1 MPIDRP
7 KLGKCNAQL
16 GPNHYCGA
24 PIEMGATSCRVHG
37 GAQQLTA
44 GLKESLYSKRLRQS
58 FKKPEDQKL
67 FEELP
72 KSTDLG
78 DEIRVARMQVI
89 RYQEMLENGTD
100 VIFAKEKQSSIAHAI
115 ASGDN
120 VDISAPK
127 AVALSVH
134 DLLRDALA
142 NLRALAVSQDAIHPG
157 SDIGGN
163 LRLTITLAGASKP
176 RLPIPDLTDDSNPQ
190 RLLPASGATI
200 DVAHSRSAGD
210 TGYEDDEP

>member
-1 MPIDRP
+1 MSSGRI
-7 KLGKCNAQL
+7 
-16 GPNHYCGA
+16 CGNELF
-24 PIEMGATSCRVHG
+24 PGATHCITHG
-37 GAQQLTA
+37 GPAQAMA
-44 GLKESLYSKRLRQS
+44 GLKESLYSRRLRQS
-58 FKKPEDQKL
+58 FKKAEDQKL

-78 DEIRVARMQVI
+78 EEIRVARMQVV
-89 RYQEMLENGTD
+89 RYQELLNEGTD
-100 VIFAKEKQSSIAHAI
+100 VIFVKEKHPSLANAI
-115 ASGDN
+115 ANGDSATI
-120 VDISAPK
+120 DLAAPK

-142 NLRALAVSQDAIHPG
+142 SLRALAVSQDAIHPG

-163 LRLTITLAGASKP
+163 LRLTITLAGAAKP

-200 DVAHSRSAGD
+200 DVVPSRSAGS